1 LRLRET
7 SFCKSASGEREG
19 EEEEEEEEEEEGEGC
34 DEASVGSRIGVAVL
48 FR

>member
-19 EEEEEEEEEEEGEGC
+19 EEEEEEGEGC